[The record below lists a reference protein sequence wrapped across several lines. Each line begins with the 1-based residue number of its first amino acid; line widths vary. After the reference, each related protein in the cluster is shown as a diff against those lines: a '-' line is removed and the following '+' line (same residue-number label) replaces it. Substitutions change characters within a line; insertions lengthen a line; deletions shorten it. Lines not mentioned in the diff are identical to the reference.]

1 MKKSCVR
8 VLAVAAILGL
18 AAGCSLADTRI
29 EKSLDLSP
37 GGMFVLDSEGGTVKL
52 TGSSDSGVRIVI
64 TSKRDD
70 LESLANFTFEGGSEM
85 ARVTMKRVKTGGWNR
100 GLSLAYEI
108 EVPNA
113 TQLDIRTS
121 GGSISTLETRGEAKL
136 RTSGG
141 SIKVKALEG
150 PLNASTSGGSIT
162 LGDIVGDA
170 KVSTSGGSIR
180 GSHVE
185 GRLDAG
191 TSGGSISL
199 EGVTGDLDAETSGG
213 SIQIA
218 DAGGVV
224 NASTSGGSL
233 TVAFAPGNHAGGS
246 LQTSGGGIRVKIDET
261 ANLDLDA
268 HCSGGSVKTDM
279 PVTVVGN
286 LSKNTL
292 KGAMGSGGATLRLRT
307 SGGSIRIEGM

>member
-1 MKKSCVR
+1 MKTSRVR
-8 VLAVAAILGL
+8 ILVATAILAM
-18 AAGCSLADTRI
+18 AAVPSLADTRI
-29 EKSLDLSP
+29 EKALDLSP
-37 GGMFVLDSEGGTVKL
+37 GGKFVLDSEGGTVKV
-52 TGSSDSGVRIVI
+52 TGTSGSGARIVI

-70 LESLANFTFEGGSEM
+70 LESLATFTFEGGSEM
-85 ARVTMKRVKTGGWNR
+85 ARVTMKRIKTGGWNR

-108 EVPNA
+108 EVPSA

-121 GGSISTLETRGEAKL
+121 GGSISTVETRGEAKL

-141 SIKVKALEG
+141 SIKVSDLEG

-162 LGDIVGDA
+162 LSDIVGNA
-170 KVSTSGGSIR
+170 KISTSGGSIR
-180 GSHVE
+180 GSRVD

-199 EGVTGDLDAETSGG
+199 EGVTGDLEAQTSGG
-213 SIQIA
+213 SIRIA

-233 TVAFAPGNHAGGS
+233 TVAFAPGNQAGGS
-246 LQTSGGGIRVKIDET
+246 LQTSGGGIRVKVDET

-268 HCSGGSVKTDM
+268 YCSGGSVKTDM
-279 PVTVVGN
+279 PVTVVGS

-292 KGAMGSGGATLRLRT
+292 KGSMGSGGAVLRLRT